1 MKVGRLI
8 ILFGSLSVSSCYLFI
23 RGILFCLCLFIYFFL
38 LLKDC
43 KEFHQAKDGDG
54 WVEQSSQPFFF
65 GLLQKVCIFIKVEEP
80 LYLLYW
86 PFSARTSLFC
96 SRKGNSFSLRTW
108 KEKIIIKKIV
118 SVMTR
123 GFSRDWYKIFFFLFL
138 TQYST
143 CRLILPPHMFVQI
156 ARYMTLVNGTLVR

>member
-1 MKVGRLI
+1 M
-8 ILFGSLSVSSCYLFI
+8 
-23 RGILFCLCLFIYFFL
+23 FFL

-86 PFSARTSLFC
+86 PFSAPTSLFC

-108 KEKIIIKKIV
+108 KEKFIIKKIV
-118 SVMTR
+118 LVMSVEAFDSIFYMQVD
-123 GFSRDWYKIFFFLFL
+123 SPCAYVCADSKIYDASEWY
-138 TQYST
+138 T
-143 CRLILPPHMFVQI
+143 CQVI
-156 ARYMTLVNGTLVR
+156 